1 MVTNCPVCKKRFV
14 PIKVVVGLKS
24 KCSHCK
30 SSFRAVEQK
39 NSLLAVLPFVIA
51 APIVK
56 HSLKPYVNED
66 VTLILIAI
74 IAFIFFTFITNIYEV
89 NEPDS

>member
-1 MVTNCPVCKKRFV
+1 MVTNCPVCKKIFI
-14 PIKVVVGLKS
+14 PIKAVAGLKS

-30 SSFRAVEQK
+30 SSFRATAQK
-39 NSLLAVLPFVIA
+39 NSLLIVLPFVIA
-51 APIVK
+51 APILK
-56 HSLKPYVNED
+56 FYLKPYINED
-66 VTLILIAI
+66 VTLVLIAT